1 VEPGLRGD
9 DLPLDTGQDL
19 LALGQ
24 GQAQGGQVG
33 EVVGPGDPHDVG
45 AVFLALSSDA
55 HQLHDPGHAVSASP
69 ENGLEGTLSDSHPQS
84 CGSPVVH
91 VRVEAARANHAAHPR
106 RNAANLPADQRQ
118 HGISHA
124 L

>member
-9 DLPLDTGQDL
+9 DLPLDAGQEL

-24 GQAQGGQVG
+24 GQAQGGQIV

-45 AVFLALSSDA
+45 AVFFALGPDA

-69 ENGLEGTLSDSHPQS
+69 GK
-84 CGSPVVH
+84 
-91 VRVEAARANHAAHPR
+91 RA
-106 RNAANLPADQRQ
+106 
-118 HGISHA
+118 
-124 L
+124 